1 MHFRASDIFAYSRPS
16 ACGLRVYLRHHGVAE
31 GPRSPFDDLLAA
43 LGEKHEKG
51 HLRTLPA
58 VMDLSGLSQDE
69 RERRTLLE
77 IRAGAPALYQPRLRA
92 RIPLDGEPCEI
103 VGEPD
108 FLIREGDGYL
118 IRDSKLARRVG
129 NGGSA
134 ITLQL
139 QLYGW
144 LYERATGRAV
154 RGLEVHA
161 GTGQIVPVRYDG
173 GGAALGALRFLRG
186 LRLAGEEPWEPV
198 GWSKCGACGYRERCW
213 SLAESRSEVALLPGV
228 GQGLARKLRAAGVT
242 SYHDLERASIDPA
255 HEEIFYEKNG
265 KEGMKLQRPFPAIL
279 RSARAMASGM
289 AQPIAPPSLPDP
301 ADCVLFDLEG
311 MSPFLDDLDKI
322 YLWGLKTDGGN
333 SARFQHALADFN
345 VEGDRQGWQDFL
357 DLAGRLLTERP
368 SRRFIH
374 WGPYEKTKLTLYAS
388 RFGDPDG
395 TAARILA
402 SLFDLY
408 KALTDSFALP
418 VPSYGLKVIE
428 KYVGFTRRLPEGR
441 GDWAMARYIEA
452 VEAPDPAV
460 RSEIMKEI
468 LAYNEEDLD
477 ATGAVLEWMR
487 SRQARSVRDMPV
499 EDP

>member
-1 MHFRASDIFAYSRPS
+1 MHFRASDVFAYSRPS
-16 ACGLRVYLRHHGVAE
+16 ACGLRVYLRHHDVAE

-43 LGEKHEKG
+43 LGEKHEKS
-51 HLRTLPA
+51 HLRSLPA
-58 VMDLSGLSQDE
+58 VVDLSSLSQDE

-92 RIPLDGEPCEI
+92 RIALDGEPCEI

-118 IRDSKLARRVG
+118 IRDSKLARRIG

-144 LYERATGRAV
+144 LYERATGAAV

-161 GTGQIVPVRYDG
+161 GSGQIVPVPFDG

-198 GWSKCGACGYRERCW
+198 GWSKCGGCGYRERCW
-213 SLAESRSEVALLPGV
+213 SLAEGRSEVALLPGV
-228 GQGLARKLRAAGVT
+228 SQVLARKLRTAGVT
-242 SYHDLERASIDPA
+242 SFHDLEQASIDPA
-255 HEEIFYEKNG
+255 LEEIFYERNG
-265 KEGMKLQRPFPAIL
+265 KGEKKLQRPFPAIL
-279 RSARAMASGM
+279 RSALAMTSGM
-289 AQPIAPPSLPDP
+289 AQPIAAPALPDP
-301 ADCVLFDLEG
+301 TDCVLFDLEG
-311 MSPFLDDLDKI
+311 MPFLDDLDKI
-322 YLWGLKTDGGN
+322 YLWGLKIRDGN
-333 SARFQHALADFN
+333 SSRYQYALADFN
-345 VEGDRQGWQDFL
+345 VEGDRQGWRDFL
-357 DLAGRLLTERP
+357 ELAGRLLGERP
-368 SRRFIH
+368 SRRFVH
-374 WGPYEKTKLTLYAS
+374 FGSYEKTKLTLYAS

-395 TAARILA
+395 TAARILE
-402 SLFDLY
+402 SLFDLH
-408 KALTDSFALP
+408 KALTESFALP
-418 VPSYGLKVIE
+418 VSSYGLKVIE
-428 KYVGFTRRLPEGR
+428 KYVGFTRRLPESR

-452 VEAPDPAV
+452 VEAPDPVV

-477 ATGAVLEWMR
+477 ATGTVLEWMR
-487 SRQARSVRDMPV
+487 SRPEAWVRDTPA
-499 EDP
+499 PGL